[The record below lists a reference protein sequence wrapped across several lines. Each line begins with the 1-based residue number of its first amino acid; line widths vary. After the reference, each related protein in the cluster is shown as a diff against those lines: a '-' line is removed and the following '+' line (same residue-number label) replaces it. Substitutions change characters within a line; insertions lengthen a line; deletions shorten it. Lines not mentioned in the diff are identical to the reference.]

1 MTLGKTLVR
10 VIRYLLSIK
19 KVPKKDTKTL
29 IFYSKKVV
37 FGTFLVRKGY
47 QNDNFLFKKGRFWD
61 LFGSKCKKKVPHRL
75 CVRFRSLFDTKKSR
89 KRPFLNKKRSFWYL
103 FLVPFLCSK
112 GSE

>member
-61 LFGSKCKKKVPHRL
+61 LFGSKCKKKGTSPPL
-75 CVRFRSLFDTKKSR
+75 CTF
-89 KRPFLNKKRSFWYL
+89 
-103 FLVPFLCSK
+103 
-112 GSE
+112 